1 MWIEIRLALVKLY
14 SRKDVKSSGI
24 GSLYENS
31 FLILNE
37 LKTSSMLKFFLQNF
51 LQSFNS
57 LLLMWCGW
65 LLICGNLK

>member
-37 LKTSSMLKFFLQNF
+37 LKASSMLKFFLQNF